1 MGIEYLAKHVEDWIF
16 RIAELIGHAMKAPEK
31 SFRKGLSLAE
41 LFDMFPDEASAEA

>member
-1 MGIEYLAKHVEDWIF
+1 
-16 RIAELIGHAMKAPEK
+16 MKAPEN